1 MSHQPSD
8 VLQRLERP
16 AWIVGGI
23 GILASILG
31 AIIATDQ
38 FFRSYLLAYLFWFA
52 IAAGSLPLVMIH
64 HLVGGRWGFV
74 IRRIL
79 ESSARML
86 PLMALLFVPLLF
98 GIHHLYE
105 WSHADVVAKDSI
117 LKHKSLYLNTPFFIG
132 RAALYFVLWVG
143 LGWLLNRWSSE
154 QDRASSPALA
164 RRFQRLSGPG
174 LIVYALTVTFASTDW
189 VMSLEPHWFSTIY
202 GMLFMV
208 GQVTATLAFA
218 IAVLAAMS
226 GTPPLSGFVEPQ
238 TLQDLGN
245 LLFAF
250 IMLWAYLSFSQ
261 YLIIWSANLPE
272 EIPWYLRRSTGGWQ
286 WVAGVLAVF
295 HFAVPFLLLL
305 MRRNKRRLQMM
316 AAIAIAIV
324 AMRAVD
330 LLWLVA
336 PAHEAALHVH
346 WLDAVTLLGIGGLFM
361 ALFSRQLRKK
371 SLVPLGDPD
380 FPVRGT
386 VLSSEL

>member
-1 MSHQPSD
+1 
-8 VLQRLERP
+8 
-16 AWIVGGI
+16 VGSI
-23 GILASILG
+23 GILASLVG
-31 AIIATDQ
+31 AAIATEQ

-64 HLVGGRWGFV
+64 HLVGGRWGFA

-86 PLMALLFVPLLF
+86 PLMAFLFVPLLF

-105 WSHADVVAKDSI
+105 WSHADVVANDRI
-117 LKHKSLYLNTPFFIG
+117 LLHKSAYLNTPFFIA
-132 RAALYFVLWVG
+132 RAAFYFVLWVG

-154 QDRASSPALA
+154 QDRASSPALT
-164 RRFQRLSGPG
+164 RRFQRISGPG
-174 LIVYALTVTFASTDW
+174 LIVYALTITFASTDW

-226 GTPPLSGFVEPQ
+226 GAPTLSRFIDPQ

-250 IMLWAYLSFSQ
+250 IMLWAYLAFSQ
-261 YLIIWSANLPE
+261 YLIIWSGNLPE

-286 WVAGVLAVF
+286 WVAGALAVF

-305 MRRNKRRLQMM
+305 MRRNKRRLQVMGT
-316 AAIAIAIV
+316 IAVSVV

-336 PAHEAALHVH
+336 PAHEKEMRIH
-346 WLDAVTLLGIGGLFM
+346 WLDAGALLGIGGLFM

-371 SLVPLGDPD
+371 SLLPLGDPD
-380 FPVRGT
+380 FPIEGP
-386 VLSSEL
+386 S

>member
-1 MSHQPSD
+1 MTTGTAD
-8 VLQRLERP
+8 TLQRLERP
-16 AWIVGGI
+16 AWIVGSI
-23 GILASILG
+23 GILASLVG
-31 AIIATDQ
+31 AAIATEQ

-64 HLVGGRWGFV
+64 HLVGGRWGFA

-86 PLMALLFVPLLF
+86 PLMAFLFVPLLF

-105 WSHADVVAKDSI
+105 WSHADVVANDRI
-117 LKHKSLYLNTPFFIG
+117 LLHKSAYLNTPFFIA
-132 RAALYFVLWVG
+132 RAAFYFVLWVG

-154 QDRASSPALA
+154 QDRASSPALT
-164 RRFQRLSGPG
+164 RRFQRISGPG
-174 LIVYALTVTFASTDW
+174 LIVYALTITFASTDW

-226 GTPPLSGFVEPQ
+226 GAPTLSRFIDPQ

-250 IMLWAYLSFSQ
+250 IMLWAYLAFSQ
-261 YLIIWSANLPE
+261 YLIIWSGNLPE

-286 WVAGVLAVF
+286 WVAGALAVF

-305 MRRNKRRLQMM
+305 MRRNKRRLQVMGT
-316 AAIAIAIV
+316 IAVSVV

-336 PAHEAALHVH
+336 PAHEKEMRIH
-346 WLDAVTLLGIGGLFM
+346 WLDAGALLGIGGLFM

-371 SLVPLGDPD
+371 SLLPLGDPD
-380 FPVRGT
+380 FPIEGP
-386 VLSSEL
+386 S